1 MIVGFTSCMQLG
13 CTFLNW
19 SLHYLSGDTRYW
31 YEKEKSWLG
40 LTKTPLTDINSHFF
54 KKNHPQSIIEW
65 KKIINS
71 FLSRNDNDN
80 NFSFYG
86 HVSNDAAK
94 DLPLYKENFTEA
106 ISFSLNKKIKLI
118 YLGTDYSI
126 YSIVSRHA
134 ISILSD
140 YKSRNLF
147 YKKNI
152 KEYFNT
158 LPNCESLIDT
168 NGKTRDFLSLAMNN
182 FSPPLDQEIIKSF
195 SSHKNF
201 YFINCQQLVKN
212 GKECLTDM
220 FNFLNLKINSS
231 RMDTWLAIHARWKE
245 HLMPILNFY
254 EDLPTILSSII
265 GGISH
270 PLKKYRLDIFTEAV
284 IQHELMKQHRDRLL
298 ISHLDKFP
306 NNTKELTP
314 FLKSVIA
321 TR

>member
-1 MIVGFTSCMQLG
+1 MVIGFTSYRQLG

-31 YEKEKSWLG
+31 HEKEKSWVG
-40 LTKTPLTDINSHFF
+40 LTKTPLTNINSHFF

-71 FLSRNDNDN
+71 FLSYDDNN

-86 HVSNDAAK
+86 HFFNDASR
-94 DLPLYKENFTEA
+94 DNIDHKENFKEA
-106 ISFSLNKKIKLI
+106 ISFCLNKKIKLI
-118 YLGTDYSI
+118 YLCTDYSI
-126 YSIVSRHA
+126 YSIVNRNDFSV
-134 ISILSD
+134 LSD

-147 YKKNI
+147 YIKNI

-158 LPNCESLIDT
+158 VPNIKSLIDT
-168 NGKTRDFLSLAMNN
+168 NGKARDFLSLAMNKLR
-182 FSPPLDQEIIKSF
+182 SPLDREIIKSF
-195 SSHKNF
+195 SSDKNF
-201 YFINCQQLVKN
+201 YCIDCQQLVKN

-231 RMDTWLAIHARWKE
+231 RMDTWLEIHAKWRE
-245 HLMPILNFY
+245 HLMPLLNFY

-306 NNTKELTP
+306 NNAKELTP
-314 FLKSVIA
+314 LLKSVIA